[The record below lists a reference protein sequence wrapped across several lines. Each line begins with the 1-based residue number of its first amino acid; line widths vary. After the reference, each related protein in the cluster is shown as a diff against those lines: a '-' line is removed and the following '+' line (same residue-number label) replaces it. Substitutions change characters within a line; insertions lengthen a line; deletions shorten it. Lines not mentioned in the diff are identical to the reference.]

1 MDFDNPKVHGDT
13 SITDG
18 LVLAYTSWRWQ
29 QTTVELMVF
38 VKHSETQSKGV
49 AVSLQ
54 GLVLAKRVNI
64 CKSLTTVS

>member
-1 MDFDNPKVHGDT
+1 
-13 SITDG
+13 
-18 LVLAYTSWRWQ
+18 
-29 QTTVELMVF
+29 MVF

-49 AVSLQ
+49 AAALQ